1 MPGRRTTLDGGAV
14 LVALSM
20 VLIGSTGTA
29 QALGPDGIDPLVV
42 GVLRLG
48 IGGPVLLAAAVAL
61 GQVAW
66 SMPRGPLLVAA
77 VAMAAYQPTFFGG
90 VDRAGVAVGTIVAL
104 GSAPVFG
111 GALGLLVRGERPGRR
126 WGVATLLA
134 IGGGGLLVGGD
145 GGVGLD
151 PGGVVLALGAGLS
164 YAVFAVATRGVLE
177 EHPPPGVMA
186 VALTG
191 GGVLLAPFLLV
202 GQTAWVGT
210 GSGLAVSLWLALVT
224 TALAY
229 GLYGFGAA
237 RLSVATTTTVTLTEP
252 LTASMLGLVVLGER
266 LAAVSVVGALLLA
279 AGLVV
284 AGTSRR
290 SP

>member
-1 MPGRRTTLDGGAV
+1 
-14 LVALSM
+14 M

-237 RLSVATTTTVTLTEP
+237 RLPVATTTTVTLTEP